1 VPTNKHAPRLC
12 VVTSDDPADVRE
24 AKLATAERT
33 GDPILDVDCTSRA
46 RWRYEITCR
55 YSSPPRRI
63 ADSPRGEN
71 QPPSAVI
78 LLPSNGREPI
88 DDIDEPLPRVRRTGA
103 AAIVIYDPAM
113 GQPTPEAIR
122 QLIDGMVTP

>member
-1 VPTNKHAPRLC
+1 MR
-12 VVTSDDPADVRE
+12 S
-24 AKLATAERT
+24 LA
-33 GDPILDVDCTSRA
+33 GIRA
-46 RWRYEITCR
+46 RLDELLT
-55 YSSPPRRI
+55 
-63 ADSPRGEN
+63 AHGGEN